1 MILTDIA
8 IPHEYKG
15 RKAPEPLHFTLHP
28 FAETEGEHAGLFEVM
43 LSRRGSGEDKVRSG
57 WVTLDQL
64 AELYARDLMQSK
76 GLRLRL
82 RPLPEVSYPDT
93 FPGKKVP
100 RSAIPKG
107 SSFHLRILAVD
118 RSKQVSPGVRALI
131 TQLEASPE
139 EEG

>member
-15 RKAPEPLHFTLHP
+15 RKSEVPLSFIVHP
-28 FAETEGEHAGLFEVM
+28 FAETEGEHAGKFEVM
-43 LSRRGSGEDKVRSG
+43 LSGRGAGEDKARSG
-57 WVTLDQL
+57 WVTLDEL
-64 AELYARDLMQSK
+64 AELYARDLMVRK

-82 RPLPEVSYPDT
+82 RPLEDGVYPDT

-107 SSFHLRILAVD
+107 SSFDLRILAVD
-118 RSKQVSPGVRALI
+118 RAKQVSPGVRALI
-131 TQLEASPE
+131 IHLETPPE
-139 EEG
+139 

>member
-1 MILTDIA
+1 MILTEIA

-15 RKAPEPLHFTLHP
+15 RKAAEPLSFTLHP

-43 LSRRGSGEDKVRSG
+43 LSRRGAGDGKVRSG

-64 AELYARDLMQSK
+64 AELYARDLMQRK

-82 RPLPEVSYPDT
+82 RPAPDVDYPDT

-107 SSFHLRILAVD
+107 SAFDLRILAVD

-131 TQLEASPE
+131 TQLEAPPE
-139 EEG
+139 EEV